1 MLPEQLR
8 QGVAG
13 GARQP
18 HLLAVDAPA
27 VVLGVL
33 RRVLPR
39 VLVPCPVRPEYI
51 KHHLMVR
58 ALYKTPFNGP
68 LSASASVPA
77 LRARPPEV
85 REFRARLHFEK
96 DSVDR
101 AWTLVMDSAK
111 RGWVTPAPC

>member
-1 MLPEQLR
+1 M
-8 QGVAG
+8 
-13 GARQP
+13 
-18 HLLAVDAPA
+18 
-27 VVLGVL
+27 
-33 RRVLPR
+33 
-39 VLVPCPVRPEYI
+39 VRHYI

-58 ALYKTPFNGP
+58 ALYKTPFNGTRIIRTYKTPFNGP